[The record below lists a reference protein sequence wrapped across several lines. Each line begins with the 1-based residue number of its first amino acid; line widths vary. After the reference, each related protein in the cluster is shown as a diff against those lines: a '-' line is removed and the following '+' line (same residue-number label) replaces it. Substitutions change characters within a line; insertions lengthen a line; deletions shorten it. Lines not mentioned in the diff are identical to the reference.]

1 MVMRIILLILFI
13 TIIIIAVLY
22 LISLL
27 NREKEGFSYTKLFG
41 LAFMLY
47 SFITIIGN
55 SFY

>member
-27 NREKEGFSYTKLFG
+27 NREKEGFSYAKLFG

-55 SFY
+55 SFH

>member
-13 TIIIIAVLY
+13 IIIIVAVLY
-22 LISLL
+22 IVSLL
-27 NREKEGFSYTKLFG
+27 NREKEGFSYAKLFG
-41 LAFMLY
+41 LAFILY